1 MKDSSQMLV
10 ADVGGTH
17 TRCGICLSDAPPDQ
31 VVTFKNADF
40 VNLAD
45 CIGQYLS
52 NNGFSPTQAGIGVA
66 GPVLGDEISF
76 SNSSWHFSCTEL
88 QRDLDLDRLEVI
100 NDFTA
105 LAYALPNLPGSELI
119 QVGEGREKDQGAK
132 GVLGPGTGLGVSG
145 LIQCEFGWTAITG
158 EGGHVD
164 LAATTAEEAEVVKV
178 LIQKHGHCSA
188 ERVLSGEGLVNL
200 YRTREEILGR
210 QPSPIKPSQ
219 ITSGA
224 LDNKSEFIEVMN
236 LFFAFL
242 GSAAGNLALTL
253 GAHGGVY
260 VGGGIVPRC
269 IDLIEDS
276 PFRKKF
282 EAKGRFR
289 DYLRNIPTYVIT
301 SETPALAGLQAYLNQ
316 SQGKT

>member
-1 MKDSSQMLV
+1 MLV

-17 TRCGICLSDAPPDQ
+17 TRCGICLSDAPPDH

-40 VNLAD
+40 VSLAD
-45 CIGQYLS
+45 CIRQYLAKG
-52 NNGFSPTQAGIGVA
+52 GFAPAQAGIGVA
-66 GPVLGDEISF
+66 GPVLGDKIEF
-76 SNSSWHFSCTEL
+76 SNSTWHFSCTEL
-88 QRDLDLDRLEVI
+88 QRDLHLDRLEVI

-105 LAYALPNLPGSELI
+105 LAYALPILPESELI
-119 QVGEGREKDQGAK
+119 QIGEGRETGQGAK

-145 LIQCEFGWTAITG
+145 LVQCEFGWTAITG
-158 EGGHVD
+158 EGGHID
-164 LAATTAEEAEVVKV
+164 LAATTTEEAEVIKH

-200 YRTREEILGR
+200 YQTREEIFGR
-210 QPSPIKPSQ
+210 QPSPLKPGQ

-224 LDNKSEFIEVMN
+224 LEKKPEFVEVMN

-269 IDLIEDS
+269 IDLVEDS

-289 DYLRNIPTYVIT
+289 DYLRNIPTYIIT
-301 SETPALAGLQAYLNQ
+301 SKTPALAGLQAYLNQ
-316 SQGKT
+316 LQGKP